1 MAVQTYGTVIE
12 NRNVQSTYYLLEI
25 EAPSIAQQI
34 QPGEFVMVQT
44 ARGNDPILK
53 RPFSVFEAYPDQAA
67 DIEKRG
73 HLSLLY
79 KKVGK
84 GTGKMTELVKGQ
96 KVDLIGPLGRG
107 FRLPSPP
114 FSPKAVLVGGGMGIV
129 SLYPLVKS
137 LDPRNVTVFI
147 GGKSESDILC
157 AEDFKARGAEVWIS
171 TEDGSLGSRGT
182 VIELF
187 VSMQKTIVSPSLSH
201 LYACGPLPM
210 LKALARKVRPAKW
223 VCEVSLEA
231 RMGCGF
237 GACWGCVVKTKN
249 SKAPYQRVCKE
260 GPVFSLEEID
270 WRSL

>member
-12 NRNVQSTYYLLEI
+12 NRNVQSAYYLLEI

-53 RPFSVFEAYPDQAA
+53 RPFSVFEAYPDHAA
-67 DIEKRG
+67 EIEKRG
-73 HLSLLY
+73 RLSLLY

-84 GTGKMTELVKGQ
+84 GTDKMTELAKGQ
-96 KVDLIGPLGRG
+96 KIDLIGPLGRG

-114 FSPKAVLVGGGMGIV
+114 SSPKAVLVGGGMGIV

-157 AEDFKARGAEVWIS
+157 ADDFRARGAEVWIS
-171 TEDGSLGSRGT
+171 TEDGSLGTRGT

-187 VSMQKTIVSPSLSH
+187 VSMQKTMASPSPPY

-210 LKALARKVRPAKW
+210 LKALARKVRPAEW
-223 VCEVSLEA
+223 VGEVSLEA

-260 GPVFSLEEID
+260 GTVFSLEEID